1 MSDASPSWDPV
12 WEREIYGEGRHL
24 NRWPFDIVVS
34 FVFRHFPRDKPRGQV
49 RILEIGCGSGNNL
62 WFAAREGFA
71 VAGIDGSP
79 TAVEYARRRFHEE
92 GLTADLRVG
101 DFTQLPFRDDSFDLA
116 IDRGAI
122 TCCGRTAAARA
133 VAEVR
138 RVLMPRGKFLFNPYS
153 EHHTSHRTGR
163 GGPDGVTVAIAGG
176 TLTGVGQICFWN
188 RSQVESLF
196 ADGWKLLSL
205 EHLEINQLLPAAGD
219 VHAEWRGIAQKTPTP
234 AR

>member
-1 MSDASPSWDPV
+1 MSAASPSWDPV
-12 WEREIYGEGRHL
+12 WEKEIYGEGRHL

-34 FVFRHFPRDKPRGQV
+34 FVFRHFPRDKPRRQV

-79 TAVEYARRRFHEE
+79 TAVEYARRRFREE

-101 DFTQLPFRDDSFDLA
+101 DFTELPFGDDSFDLTV
-116 IDRGAI
+116 DRGAI
-122 TCCGRTAAARA
+122 TCCGRTAATRA

-138 RVLMPRGKFLFNPYS
+138 RVLAAGGKFLFNPYS
-153 EHHTSHRTGR
+153 DHHTSHRAGQP
-163 GGPDGVTVAIAGG
+163 GPDGVTVDIAGG
-176 TLTGVGQICFWN
+176 ALTGVGQICFWS
-188 RSQVESLF
+188 RSQVENLF
-196 ADGWKLLSL
+196 ADGWELLNL
-205 EHLEINQLLPAAGD
+205 EHLEINQLFPAAGD
-219 VHAEWRGIAQKTPTP
+219 IHAEWRGIAQKTPTP